1 MQQTAELRIARP
13 TIGNVARL
21 ELDNL
26 DRLGVYPRL
35 HFHDRTFTNLE
46 ELQHSGALAYVL
58 KQYGVVPGDR
68 VLAIMPNSPELTAAF
83 EAVWMLG
90 AVIVPVM
97 PQWTAEELSQI
108 LRGAT
113 PKIAITVPALAARV
127 READAAARTLTHV
140 LVCGEC
146 DPAAAVDI
154 RPLLSQA
161 QEVKTPADRSYYD
174 LAMLFYTSGTTGT
187 PKGVMLTHGNM
198 AAAVDNTLRL
208 NPNPSAG
215 PMLQPL
221 PLTHVF
227 GLLAQTMANRWGWST
242 VMMSQFEPV
251 GALERIQR
259 HQVRFLPL
267 VPTMLVYLLHHPERR
282 KYDTSSLDF
291 IITGGAALP
300 VHLGQAAASAFGC
313 RIYQGYGLSESSSVA
328 TGYEFNSSYRPG
340 SAGRAA
346 PGVNICILDDHN
358 ESLPPLYVGEICLG
372 GPHIMAGYWGDPE
385 ATRATLQDG
394 WLRTGDLGYLDEEG
408 FLFITDRKK
417 DLIIKGGENI
427 SPREI
432 EDALQRHPA
441 VLQAAV
447 IGLPDPLYGEDICAA
462 VQLKPGAPADEESLR
477 QHVARHVTK
486 FKVPARYV
494 FLPLLPRNSSG
505 KILKHKIR
513 AQLLARSAEA

>member
-1 MQQTAELRIARP
+1 MQQTAELRITRP
-13 TIGNVARL
+13 TIGNVATL

-46 ELQHSGALAYVL
+46 EFHYSGALADVL
-58 KQYGVVPGDR
+58 KEFGVGPGDR
-68 VLAIMPNSPELTAAF
+68 VLAFMPNSPELAAAF
-83 EAVWMLG
+83 QAVWLLG
-90 AVIVPVM
+90 AVMVPVM

-108 LRGAT
+108 LRGAS
-113 PKIAITVPALAARV
+113 PKIAITVPALAGRV
-127 READAAARTLTHV
+127 RDADAATRTLAHV

-146 DPAAAVDI
+146 DPALALDI
-154 RPLLSQA
+154 RTLLSQA
-161 QEVKTPADRSYYD
+161 QPLKTPVDRSYYD
-174 LAMLFYTSGTTGT
+174 LAMLFYTSGTTGA

-198 AAAVDNTLRL
+198 TAAVDNTLRL

-215 PMLQPL
+215 PMLQAL

-242 VMMSQFEPV
+242 VMMSQFEPL

-259 HQVRFLPL
+259 HQIRYLPV
-267 VPTMLVYLLHHPERR
+267 VPTMLVYLLHHPERP
-282 KYDTSSLDF
+282 KYDTSSLDL

-300 VHLGQAAASAFGC
+300 VPLSQAAAAAFRC
-313 RIYQGYGLSESSSVA
+313 RIYQGYGLSESTSVA

-358 ESLPPLYVGEICLG
+358 DSLPPLYVGEICVG

-385 ATRATLQDG
+385 ATSATLRDG

-432 EDALQRHPA
+432 EDALQRHPG
-441 VLQAAV
+441 VLEAAV
-447 IGLPDPLYGEDICAA
+447 IGLPHPLYGEEIYAA
-462 VQLKPGAPADEESLR
+462 VQLKPGAPADEDSIRE
-477 QHVARHVTK
+477 HVARHVTK
-486 FKVPARYV
+486 FKVPARFV
-494 FLPLLPRNSSG
+494 FLPMLPRNSSG
-505 KILKHKIR
+505 KVLKHKIR
-513 AQLLARSAEA
+513 SQLLAKSAEV